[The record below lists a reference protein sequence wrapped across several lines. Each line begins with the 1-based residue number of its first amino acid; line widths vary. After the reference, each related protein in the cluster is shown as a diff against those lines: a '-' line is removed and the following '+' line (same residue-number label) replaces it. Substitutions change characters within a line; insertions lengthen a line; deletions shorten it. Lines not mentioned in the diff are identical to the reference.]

1 MQHLLILYKYCTNV
15 VCTFGVLATIEILPE
30 EPGATPV
37 ESGEGSSGAWRTLQ
51 WILKKAPVKSGE
63 RSSAQ
68 CVHWKVGW
76 NRIQKRTVKY
86 TNLCLQTIQRHIQLK
101 IENLEYSTRLMEI

>member
-1 MQHLLILYKYCTNV
+1 MNLYFFATKMQYLLILYKYCTNV

-68 CVHWKVGW
+68 CVHLKVGW

-86 TNLCLQTIQRHIQLK
+86 TNLCKRYRGIFSLKLK
-101 IENLEYSTRLMEI
+101 I